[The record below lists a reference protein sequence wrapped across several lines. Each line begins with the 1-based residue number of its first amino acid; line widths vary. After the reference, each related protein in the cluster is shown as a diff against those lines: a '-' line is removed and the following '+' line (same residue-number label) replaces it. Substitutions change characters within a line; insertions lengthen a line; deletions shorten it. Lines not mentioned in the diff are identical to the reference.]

1 MPILIAVLFILFFSV
16 PVRADLTQGV
26 DALNRGDG
34 KAALQHLLPSANK
47 DNDEAQYYLGRLYYY
62 PISGIRRD
70 YRESAKWFRLAA
82 EKGHV
87 AARYKLGGAYLS
99 GKGVAQDDGRAVHWW
114 LLAAREGH
122 HEAQNNLGAMFANG
136 RGVPQ
141 SLVAAYALQLVAAR
155 NGNELA
161 PANLTKKEALLGP
174 DEKREAMALSER
186 LGQSSSFDAALA
198 PYLVMR

>member
-1 MPILIAVLFILFFSV
+1 
-16 PVRADLTQGV
+16 
-26 DALNRGDG
+26 
-34 KAALQHLLPSANK
+34 
-47 DNDEAQYYLGRLYYY
+47 
-62 PISGIRRD
+62 
-70 YRESAKWFRLAA
+70 
-82 EKGHV
+82 
-87 AARYKLGGAYLS
+87 
-99 GKGVAQDDGRAVHWW
+99 VHWW